1 MFWLYFLQAGKWI
14 DHSLA
19 DWYTFIYY
27 FHIVHYFFSLPDF
40 FWTQFLIVCTSWF
53 SSCCVSTIINYFKGE
68 LFYLWKIFGVGAVLV
83 QRWPRCVEA
92 SKSKAGTHSRRRK
105 RNALNQGETH
115 SQLFHEI
122 FSPKLDW
129 AFGNGLQGHCAR
141 SWQNQ
146 HCIVLTFISLIKFCV
161 PSPRSRPCL
170 IGTLNFESFS
180 KFLKVCKKLEP
191 ELLFLTRSQSK
202 RVSLG
207 FTLILRLHKVSP
219 PNHKVFRNTI

>member
-19 DWYTFIYY
+19 DWYTYIYY

-92 SKSKAGTHSRRRK
+92 SKTKAGAHSRRRK
-105 RNALNQGETH
+105 RNH
-115 SQLFHEI
+115 STKEKPTLSYFMKYFHQNLIEHLVMG
-122 FSPKLDW
+122 SKVTV
-129 AFGNGLQGHCAR
+129 QGHNKINIALSSR
-141 SWQNQ
+141 LYPWLSF
-146 HCIVLTFISLIKFCV
+146 VYL
-161 PSPRSRPCL
+161 PPRSGPCL

-202 RVSLG
+202 GVSLG

-219 PNHKVFRNTI
+219 PNHKVFSNTI